1 MDSRKV
7 RQGGWLHSL
16 SPRQLYKSDPRRP
29 GFWEMGPLALE
40 LNKLLPGNQLLLTF
54 ISQHLPTW
62 WKESNAEWNTRE
74 QEESGREGRGSA
86 ATYVVVC

>member
-7 RQGGWLHSL
+7 RQGGWLHSQSL
-16 SPRQLYKSDPRRP
+16 DHLYKSDPRRP

-54 ISQHLPTW
+54 ISQHLPAW
-62 WKESNAEWNTRE
+62 WEERNAKWNTGE
-74 QEESGREGRGSA
+74 QERVGESRGSA
-86 ATYVVVC
+86 AIYVVVC